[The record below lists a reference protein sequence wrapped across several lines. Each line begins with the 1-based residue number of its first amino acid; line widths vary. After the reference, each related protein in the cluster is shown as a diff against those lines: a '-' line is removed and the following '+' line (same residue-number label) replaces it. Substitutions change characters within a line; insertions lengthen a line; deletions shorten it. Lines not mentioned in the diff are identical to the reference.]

1 MEKVNVYDLDGNKKN
16 LVDIPHLF
24 NVKPRRDLVQL
35 ASEVSSSRNK
45 QIQGRN
51 KRAGLRNTAE
61 GWGTG
66 HGMSRAPRIKGSGFP
81 TSRNVGRVP
90 FAKGGRRAHPIK
102 TDKIV
107 EKKLNKKINKLSI
120 ISAIS
125 ASGNQEWVKK
135 RGHIIKNIP
144 EIPLVIDDKIQTVK
158 KTKFLYSIL
167 TELGL
172 AEDLFRAKQG
182 KKIRAGKG
190 KRRGRKYK
198 NKKSVLIVIK
208 EDFGVIKAS
217 RNIPGLDVIKIENLS
232 IANLAP
238 GGLPGRLSLWTQ
250 SAFSE
255 LERYEVLV

>member
-1 MEKVNVYDLDGNKKN
+1 MQKVNVYDLDGNKKN
-16 LVDIPHLF
+16 LVNIPLIF
-24 NVKPRRDLVQL
+24 NVKPRRDLIQL
-35 ASEVSSSRNK
+35 ASEVSSSKNK

-102 TDKIV
+102 AEKIID
-107 EKKLNKKINKLSI
+107 KKLNKKTGKLSI

-125 ASGNQEWVKK
+125 ASGHLEWVKK

-158 KTKFLYSIL
+158 KN
-167 TELGL
+167 
-172 AEDLFRAKQG
+172 
-182 KKIRAGKG
+182 KIFVFDPYRI
-190 KRRGRKYK
+190 RI
-198 NKKSVLIVIK
+198 S
-208 EDFGVIKAS
+208 
-217 RNIPGLDVIKIENLS
+217 
-232 IANLAP
+232 
-238 GGLPGRLSLWTQ
+238 
-250 SAFSE
+250 
-255 LERYEVLV
+255 

>member
-1 MEKVNVYDLDGNKKN
+1 MEKVNVYDLNGNKKN
-16 LVDIPHLF
+16 LVDIPRLF
-24 NVKPRRDLVQL
+24 NFKPRRDLIQL
-35 ASEVSSSRNK
+35 ASEVSSSKNK
-45 QIQGRN
+45 QIQGRD

-90 FAKGGRRAHPIK
+90 FAKGGRAAHPIK

-107 EKKLNKKINKLSI
+107 DKKLNKKISKLSI

-125 ASGNQEWVKK
+125 ASGDLEWVKK

-172 AEDLFRAKQG
+172 AEDLLRAKQG

-190 KRRGRKYK
+190 KIRGRKYK

-208 EDFGVIKAS
+208 EDFGIVKAS

-238 GGLPGRLSLWTQ
+238 GGSPGRLILWIQ

-255 LERYEVLV
+255 LESYEVLV